1 MRTFLIEVE
10 DDPQCLGKTLVSLYE
25 CDWNTVYGQG
35 KPCGSIS
42 VPTEQHVGQGVKA
55 LFSGQFGHPEPPPL
69 RDLPASS
76 NGKLCAAVDGSGDL
90 MWKPA
95 DVDRSQSPGA

>member
-1 MRTFLIEVE
+1 MNQRIFIITVQ
-10 DDPQCLGKTLVSLYE
+10 DDPHRGDGQKRVILYDFDQGDELGTIDAPS
-25 CDWNTVYGQG
+25 
-35 KPCGSIS
+35 
-42 VPTEQHVGQGVKA
+42 EQHVPQAAAA
-55 LFSGQFGHPEPPPL
+55 LFAGPGKFGHPEPPPL